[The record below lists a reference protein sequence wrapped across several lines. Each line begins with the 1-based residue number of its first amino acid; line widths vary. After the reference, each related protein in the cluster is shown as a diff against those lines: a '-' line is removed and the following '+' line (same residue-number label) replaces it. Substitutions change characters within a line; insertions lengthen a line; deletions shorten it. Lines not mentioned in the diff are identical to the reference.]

1 MQIVL
6 IRHIK
11 SSWDDFSLKDF
22 DRPIQKSRKDDLR
35 KVLIHLGKQGIKPD
49 FIYSSAAKRTMQ
61 TTKVVC
67 DFFDFDFGGTEQTEA
82 IYECSA
88 EDLMGFLKANLKFCE
103 KTNFI
108 IGHNPAI
115 TDFANKYLAQNIEN
129 VPTSGA
135 IIFEADKDWKMKF
148 KLFLQPKRL

>member
-1 MQIVL
+1 
-6 IRHIK
+6 
-11 SSWDDFSLKDF
+11 
-22 DRPIQKSRKDDLR
+22 
-35 KVLIHLGKQGIKPD
+35 
-49 FIYSSAAKRTMQ
+49 MQ

-67 DFFDFDFGGTEQTEA
+67 DFFDFDFGKTELTEE

-88 EDLMGFLKANLKFCE
+88 DDLMEFLKANLKFSK

-135 IIFEADKDWKMKF
+135 IIFEADKDWKMKLKF
-148 KLFLQPKRL
+148 FLQPKRL

>member
-22 DRPIQKSRKDDLR
+22 DRPIQKSRKNDLR
-35 KVLIHLGKQGIKPD
+35 KVLIHMEKQRIKPD

-67 DFFDFDFGGTEQTEA
+67 DFFDFDFEKAEQTEE

-88 EDLMGFLKANLKFCE
+88 DDLMEFLKANLKFSE

-115 TDFANKYLAQNIEN
+115 TDFTNQYLSQNIEN

-135 IIFEADKDWKMKF
+135 IIFESDKDWKMEFKF
-148 KLFLQPKRL
+148 FLQPKRL